1 MTAPSPVARADVL
14 AAANRIAGR
23 VRTTPV
29 VSVEPAAF
37 DTPTP
42 IALKLELLQHAG
54 SFKARGAYNRIL
66 SNRDAAGTG
75 VIAASGGNHGLGVA
89 FAARML
95 GLPAE
100 IFVPETSSPVK
111 VVRLHALGATVV
123 QTGRVYADALVASE
137 KRAADSGALVVHAY
151 DQPEVVAGQ
160 GTVGLELFG
169 QAQVDTVLVAVG
181 GGGLIG
187 GITATAHDAVRI
199 VAVEPER
206 APTLHAALAAGGPI
220 DIDVS
225 GVAVDSLGASRLGAL
240 AYDIVS
246 GRDVHSVLVSD
257 EAICGARQALWDR
270 LRVAAEPGGATALAA
285 LTSGR
290 YRPEPGERVAVL
302 VCGGN
307 TDPADLT

>member
-1 MTAPSPVARADVL
+1 MAAAPPVARADVL

-37 DTPTP
+37 DTSAPVT
-42 IALKLELLQHAG
+42 LKLELLQHTG

-66 SNRDAAGTG
+66 SNRDAATG

-89 FAARML
+89 FAARAL

-111 VVRLHALGATVV
+111 VARLHALGATVV
-123 QTGRVYADALVASE
+123 QTGRVYADALVACE

-225 GVAVDSLGASRLGAL
+225 GIAVDSLGASRLGAL

-246 GRDVHSVLVSD
+246 GRDVHNVLVSD
-257 EAICGARQALWDR
+257 EAISGARKALWDR

-285 LTSGR
+285 LTSRR
-290 YRPEPGERVAVL
+290 YRPKPGERVAVL

-307 TDPADLT
+307 TDPADLA